1 MPLYTERHGMRKPVE
16 KTYTISIDQYALLFN
31 CCNQYRDNLAWKY
44 PEQCPDGEGCCGLDN
59 GMFCRYLRYEIP
71 SLFCEDGNPAV
82 PQIHRNVFED
92 EDEID
97 QYDQYA
103 LLDYIE
109 FFAQNCRDYERGRF
123 HSFFGHYHF
132 TFFETSDVFERF
144 QSDINQIF
152 TMTGLLYVLTDKK
165 IIERI
170 TDESVVTPELIKDI
184 GKVKEK
190 GIRDLLTEAI
200 ARFKCTDPDA
210 PRDAAEK
217 IWDAFERLKTYYTQ
231 MNKQD
236 SANQIIKDMANLD
249 ANYITLFTE
258 EFKSLTK
265 IGNDYRIRHHET
277 NKVEITDPN
286 HYDYFF
292 NRCLSL
298 IGLAIKYLK

>member
-123 HSFFGHYHF
+123 HSFYGHYHF

-200 ARFKCTDPDA
+200 TRFKCTDPDA

-249 ANYITLFTE
+249 ANYISVSCIMPKT
-258 EFKSLTK
+258 
-265 IGNDYRIRHHET
+265 
-277 NKVEITDPN
+277 
-286 HYDYFF
+286 
-292 NRCLSL
+292 
-298 IGLAIKYLK
+298 